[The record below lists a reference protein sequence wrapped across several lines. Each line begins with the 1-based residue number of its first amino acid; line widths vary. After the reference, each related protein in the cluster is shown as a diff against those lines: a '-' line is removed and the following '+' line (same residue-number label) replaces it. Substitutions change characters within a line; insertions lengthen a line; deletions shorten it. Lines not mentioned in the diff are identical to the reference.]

1 MGMQALGRTFNW
13 QYLMDNKYVN
23 MKNVAGV
30 AFLCYLGGAAGDTYT
45 LTEAK
50 TAAGGSAQVLATI
63 TEWWTCTGDG
73 SDAWTK
79 HTQAAASTVVTA
91 AAATENCMVFEVQG
105 VELSDGFKYLK
116 VASTGAG
123 IVTVLHT
130 NLLVQRTPAN
140 LAAMGV

>member
-1 MGMQALGRTFNW
+1 MEALGRTVNA
-13 QYLMDNKYVN
+13 QYLMDNRYISLKDCQ
-23 MKNVAGV
+23 AV
-30 AFLCYLGGAAGDTYT
+30 AFLCYLTGAAGDTYT

-79 HTQAAASTVVTA
+79 HTQAASSTVVTA
-91 AAATENCMVFEVQG
+91 AAATENCMAFEVQSA
-105 VELSDGFKYLK
+105 ELSDGFKYVK

-123 IVTVLHT
+123 IVTVAQTQLT
-130 NLLVQRTPAN
+130 VQRTPAN
-140 LAAMGV
+140 LAAIGV